1 MNTPQ
6 GLSAAEVAARR
17 AHGPRKVA
25 DSETSRT
32 YAGIIRANL
41 LNVFNITVFSM
52 AAVLASLYGYSSDER
67 TLYDAITITGIAF
80 INTVIGIVQEIRAKI
95 ALDRVN
101 ALARPTATVV
111 RDGTPRDIPI
121 EELLVDDVVQVTRGD
136 QIPADG
142 RVLVSQHCEVDESLL
157 TGESIYIEKP
167 EGAPLLSGSFCVAG
181 QCLMLAEKVGEDS
194 YVRGLTREVRAYTR
208 FQTPLQR
215 DIDRIVQILML
226 AAASM
231 AFLVVA
237 QAYAKF
243 KVAAQPED
251 ADGLQAFIETTRSV
265 AAIVTSMVPM
275 GLILLSTVAFSL
287 GVFRISRQGALVQK
301 LNAVESFSHI
311 DVLCMDKTGTL
322 TRNEQSLVGVH
333 VYGELAEADARALA
347 GAFAG
352 RCTEQNATMYAV
364 AQACPAPAGDIRAVD
379 EVPFNS
385 RDKLSAIA
393 LRFGAAAETRRLFL
407 GALEVLGPRLVDDAQ
422 TFARAVIERDP
433 GLRHVVLAELRGDE
447 NRPLREAADGRAPL
461 TLLAVLSFADALR
474 ADAPEVLRAFTERGI
489 ALKIMSGDAPETVR
503 AVARAAGWQGDTER
517 VVTGP
522 ELDAMPPEALAQVAT
537 DVSLFA
543 RVSPQNKRAL
553 VASLQAQGRYVA
565 MVGDGV
571 NDVLALKK
579 AQLGIAMGAGN
590 RMSRDVSDIVLLQND
605 FAMLPRVLE
614 EGSTI
619 VHNVQSSAKLFITKN
634 VFSLALIVATG
645 FIGLAF
651 PFVPRHVTILNFFS
665 ITVPALLLTFTHR
678 QLEVPPSFLRDVLR
692 FTGISG
698 GLIALAGLVS
708 YFVSI
713 VGFEAPVERAR
724 TVLLTQLVFLTLLN
738 FVLVIGGA
746 HMRTNL
752 KRNAVL
758 SVFPFVFGGLY
769 LLFLLTV
776 TGSDTFE
783 SLATFLEMERLE
795 GVELALALGVTLVT
809 GALMVFTQ
817 RRVLVRALEGRTRV

>member
-1 MNTPQ
+1 MSTPS
-6 GLSAAEVAARR
+6 GLSSADVAARR
-17 AHGPRKVA
+17 ARGQRNVVRR
-25 DSETSRT
+25 ETSRT
-32 YAGIIRANL
+32 YAGIVRSNV
-41 LNVFNITVFSM
+41 LNVFNITVFLM
-52 AAVLASLYGYSSDER
+52 AAVLASLFGVSGDER

-80 INTVIGIVQEIRAKI
+80 INTVIGIVQEIRAKV

-111 RDGTPRDIPI
+111 RDGKTMDVRVD
-121 EELLVDDVVQVTRGD
+121 ELVVDDVIQVTRGD

-157 TGESIYIEKP
+157 TGESVYIEKP
-167 EGAPLLSGSFCVAG
+167 EAAPLLSGSFCVAG
-181 QCLMLAEKVGEDS
+181 QCLMVAEKVGEES

-208 FQTPLQR
+208 FLTPLQR
-215 DIDRIVQILML
+215 DIDRIVQILMF
-226 AAASM
+226 AAAAM

-237 QAYAKF
+237 QAFARDRAS
-243 KVAAQPED
+243 AA
-251 ADGLQAFIETTRSV
+251 ADSPDRLEAFIETTRSV
-265 AAIVTSMVPM
+265 AAIVTSTVPM

-301 LNAVESFSHI
+301 LNAIESFSHI

-322 TRNEQSLVGVH
+322 TRNEQSLAAIHTLAGVDEGN
-333 VYGELAEADARALA
+333 VRALA
-347 GAFAG
+347 GAFAA
-352 RCTEQNATMYAV
+352 RCTEQNATMLAI
-364 AQACPAPAGDIRAVD
+364 AKACPAPPAEVRAVD

-393 LRFGAAAETRRLFL
+393 LEWSAGAPIRRLFL
-407 GALEVLGPRLVDDAQ
+407 GALEVLGPRLAPEQ
-422 TFARAVIERDP
+422 AAFARAIIEGDP
-433 GLRHVVLAELRGDE
+433 GLRHVVLAELADE
-447 NRPLREAADGRAPL
+447 ALPLRRAADERAPL
-461 TLLAVLSFADALR
+461 CLLAVLSFADALR
-474 ADAPEVLRAFTERGI
+474 SDAPDVLRAFAARGI
-489 ALKIMSGDAPETVR
+489 ALKVVSGDAPETVR
-503 AVARAAGWQGDTER
+503 SVARAAGWQGDTER

-522 ELDAMPPEALAQVAT
+522 EIDAMPPEALAQAAA

-579 AQLGIAMGAGN
+579 AQLGVAMGAGN

-614 EGSTI
+614 EGATI
-619 VHNVQSSAKLFITKN
+619 VHNVQSSAKLFLTKN
-634 VFSLALIVATG
+634 VFSLTLIVATG

-651 PFVPRHVTILNFFS
+651 PFVPRHVSVLNFFA
-665 ITVPALLLTFTHR
+665 ITVPALLITFTHR
-678 QLEVPPSFLRDVLR
+678 QLEVPSSFLRDVLR

-708 YFVSI
+708 YFVSV
-713 VGFEAPVERAR
+713 VGLDASPERAR
-724 TVLLTQLVFLTLLN
+724 TVLLTQLVLLTLLN

-746 HMRTNL
+746 HLRANL
-752 KRNAVL
+752 KRNAIL
-758 SVFPFVFGGLY
+758 AVFPLAFGALY
-769 LLFLLTV
+769 LVLLLTV
-776 TGSDTFE
+776 TGND
-783 SLATFLEMERLE
+783 SLEAVATFLEMERLE
-795 GVELALALGVTLVT
+795 AVELTLALGVTAVT
-809 GALMVFTQ
+809 GALMVFIQ
-817 RRVLVRALEGRTRV
+817 RRVLARALEGRVRL